1 MGYISN
7 NLMPEEEIIY
17 FGYVHWF
24 IFVPGL
30 TQFLVGISVLVSISL
45 IGTDTVQE
53 IDYLNGFGFVVGLLL
68 ILVALISL
76 VGALIRK
83 TSTELAVTTKRV
95 ITKVGFIR
103 RETVELNHNK
113 VESFAVKQS
122 LFGRL
127 FNFGTIAIIGTGGG
141 TNTIRDIDSPLE
153 FRRQAVKIIDAV
165 SHD

>member
-1 MGYISN
+1 
-7 NLMPEEEIIY
+7 MPEEEIIY
-17 FGYVHWF
+17 FGYIHWF

-30 TQFLVGISVLVSISL
+30 TQFLVGISL

-53 IDYLNGFGFVVGLLL
+53 IDYLNGVGFVVGLLL

-76 VGALIRK
+76 VRALIRK

-95 ITKVGFIR
+95 IAKVGFIG

-113 VESFAVKQS
+113 VESFAVNQS

-127 FNFGTIAIIGTGGG
+127 FDFGTIAIIGTGGG

>member
-30 TQFLVGISVLVSISL
+30 TKFLVGISVLGL

-53 IDYLNGFGFVVGLLL
+53 IDYLNVVGFVVGLLL

-76 VGALIRK
+76 VRALIRK

-95 ITKVGFIR
+95 IAKVGFIR
-103 RETVELNHNK
+103 RETVELNLNK
-113 VESFAVKQS
+113 VESFAVNQS